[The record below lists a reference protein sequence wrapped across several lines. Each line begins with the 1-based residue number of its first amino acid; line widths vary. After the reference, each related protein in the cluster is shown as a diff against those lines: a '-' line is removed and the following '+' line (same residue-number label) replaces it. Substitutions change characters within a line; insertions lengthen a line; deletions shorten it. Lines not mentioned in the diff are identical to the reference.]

1 LLVLLIVGGTSLGGW
16 YFYTHRIAAHP
27 NVLTHKIKREM
38 MKITIVDRGSVESAE
53 NNEITCK
60 VKAKS
65 QGGAA
70 STIRWI
76 IDNGSFVKKGDT
88 LVELDDSALQ
98 DQLLTQQIDLANAEG
113 AWLQAEE
120 QYKIDVSDAE
130 GAIKTA
136 EVNLAVKKIQLE
148 EYIKGLFTQSQVD
161 LENQLT
167 MARSDVVM
175 WEERSA
181 WSERMSR
188 PGRQY
193 VTVAQAEADRA
204 RLLSCKLTL
213 KKIETQYQVLND
225 LTKEKT
231 VTDYRGQVEEA
242 VRQVERG
249 KLQYE
254 AKRLKADTDR
264 KAKYLVYDK
273 ALSKAR
279 DTEKE
284 IEHCLIKAPK
294 DGMIVY
300 YLEERSRFGGGKQR
314 FIAQGEP
321 VDENQKLM
329 TIPNLKRMVV
339 NAKVHEA
346 MRPRVKAD
354 VKKPTGFSTLVE
366 FGTYQ
371 QPNLWTAVTTAA
383 TFNDK
388 EVRTPFLNDYRK
400 AEQELVSDG
409 QKAWVRFAAF
419 PGQRLKGHVKS
430 VAEVASQNDIFAS
443 DVKVYQTYVSI
454 DDYLDGLKPGMDAE
468 VTIEVDS
475 QPEPVLALPLQA
487 LLGSVDM
494 GAKRKCFVITEDG
507 PQMRDITLGMS
518 NETMVEVKEGLEE
531 GDEVVLNPGV
541 LLTERQ
547 RMEYGIQAPRS
558 GQDEKAGPGGRGGR
572 GGQGKGKGG
581 GPGGPG
587 GPGGM
592 PGNGMQGGMPGGGM
606 PGGGMPGGGAPGGGM
621 PGGGMRGKGNWQ
633 GKGGG
638 APAGGAG
645 GDMPAGGSGG

>member
-1 LLVLLIVGGTSLGGW
+1 MVGGTSLGGW
-16 YFYTHRIAAHP
+16 YFYTRRMAAHP
-27 NVLTHKIKREM
+27 NLLTHKVKRET

-60 VKAKS
+60 VKAKT
-65 QGGAA
+65 QGGSA

-76 IDNGSFVKKGDT
+76 IDNGSYVKKGDT

-98 DQLLTQQIDLANAEG
+98 DQLLQQQIDLANAEG

-136 EVNLAVKKIQLE
+136 EVSLDVKKIQLE
-148 EYIKGLFTQSQVD
+148 EYIKGLFTQNQVD

-204 RLLSCKLTL
+204 RLLSCRLTL
-213 KKIETQYQVLND
+213 KKIETQLKVLTD

-242 VRQVERG
+242 VRLLERS

-273 ALSKAR
+273 ALSKVR
-279 DTEKE
+279 DTQKE

-339 NAKVHEA
+339 NARVHEA

-354 VKKPTGFSTLVE
+354 VKRPTGFSTLVE
-366 FGTYQ
+366 FGSYQ
-371 QPNLWTAVTTAA
+371 QPNVLTALTTAA

-388 EVRTPFLNDYRK
+388 EVKTPFLNDYRQ
-400 AEQELVSDG
+400 AEQELVSHG
-409 QKAWVRFAAF
+409 QNAWVRFAAF
-419 PGQRLKGHVKS
+419 PGKRLKGHVKS
-430 VAEVASQNDIFAS
+430 VAEVASQNDIFAN

-494 GAKRKCFVITEDG
+494 GAKRKCFVLTEDG
-507 PQMRDITLGMS
+507 PQLREITLGMS

-531 GDEVVLNPGV
+531 GDEVVLNPAV

-547 RMEYGIQAPRS
+547 RMEYGIQASRS
-558 GQDEKAGPGGRGGR
+558 EQDEKGGPGGRGGR
-572 GGQGKGKGG
+572 GGQGKGKGKG
-581 GPGGPG
+581 
-587 GPGGM
+587 
-592 PGNGMQGGMPGGGM
+592 GMQGGMPGGGM
-606 PGGGMPGGGAPGGGM
+606 PGGGMEGGGAPGGGM
-621 PGGGMRGKGNWQ
+621 QGGAPGGGGRGKGNWQ

-645 GDMPAGGSGG
+645 GSMPAGGGGG

>member
-1 LLVLLIVGGTSLGGW
+1 MAVLVLLLAVGTSLGGW
-16 YFYTHRIAAHP
+16 YFYTHRLAAHP
-27 NVLTHKIKREM
+27 TLLTHKIKREP

-53 NNEITCK
+53 NNEIICK

-70 STIRWI
+70 SSIRWI
-76 IDNGSFVKKGDT
+76 VDNGAYVKKGDT
-88 LVELDDSALQ
+88 LVELDDSSWA
-98 DQLLTQQIDLANAEG
+98 DQLITQQIALTTAKGDLD
-113 AWLQAEE
+113 QAKATYEL
-120 QYKIDVSDAE
+120 DMVASE

-136 EVNLAVKKIQLE
+136 EVNLEVAKITLE
-148 EYIKGLFTQSQVD
+148 EYLKGQYEQSRVD
-161 LENQLT
+161 FENQLT

-175 WEERSA
+175 WEERAA

-213 KKIETQYQVLND
+213 KKIETQAKVLD
-225 LTKEKT
+225 TLTREKNK
-231 VTDYRGQVEEA
+231 TDFQGKVEEA
-242 VRQVERG
+242 VRALERA
-249 KLQYE
+249 KLQMDLTRI
-254 AKRLKADTDR
+254 K
-264 KAKYLVYDK
+264 DK
-273 ALSKAR
+273 ALWDTKELVYEKTLAQVR

-284 IEHCLIKAPK
+284 IENCLIKAPK
-294 DGMIVY
+294 DGMVVY

-329 TIPNLKRMVV
+329 TIPNLKKMVV

-366 FGTYQ
+366 FSLYQ
-371 QPNLWTAVTTAA
+371 QPNLWAALTTAA

-388 EVRTPFLNDYRK
+388 EVKTPFLNEYRQ
-400 AEQELVSDG
+400 AEQELVSHG
-409 QKAWVRFAAF
+409 QNAWVRFAAF
-419 PGQRLKGHVKS
+419 PGKRLKGHVRS

-454 DDYLDGLKPGMDAE
+454 DEYLDGLKPGMDAE
-468 VTIEVDS
+468 VTIEVES

-494 GAKRKCFVITEDG
+494 GAKRKCFVVTEDG

-531 GDEVVLNPGV
+531 GDEVVLNPAV
-541 LLTERQ
+541 LLTEKQ
-547 RMEYGIQAPRS
+547 RMEYGVQAPRS
-558 GQDEKAGPGGRGGR
+558 DQDAKGGPGGKGGR
-572 GGQGKGKGG
+572 GQGKGKGG
-581 GPGGPG
+581 G
-587 GPGGM
+587 
-592 PGNGMQGGMPGGGM
+592 MQ
-606 PGGGMPGGGAPGGGM
+606 GGAPGGMQGGAPGGM
-621 PGGGMRGKGNWQ
+621 QGGPPAGGMQGGGMQGGGMRGKGNWQ

-645 GDMPAGGSGG
+645 GGMPAGGGGG